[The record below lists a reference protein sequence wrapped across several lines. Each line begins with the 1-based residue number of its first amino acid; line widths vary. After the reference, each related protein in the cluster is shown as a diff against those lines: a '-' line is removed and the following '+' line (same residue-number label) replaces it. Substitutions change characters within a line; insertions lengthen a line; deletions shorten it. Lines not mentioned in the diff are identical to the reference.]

1 MPPRQSTQA
10 APSVCS
16 VTTVDSSDFGDN
28 HDTVTTTPVAP
39 APTERRDRSAWVI
52 LGLATLSAGLTG
64 PGQTIGVSVFVDRFV
79 DDLSLTRDQV
89 GAAYLVGTLSGAA
102 LLPWVGRQIDRRGVR
117 IAQMV
122 IGVCFALALV
132 NMSLVNG
139 LVWLAIGFAG
149 IRFLG
154 QGSLSL
160 VSTVTVSLRF
170 RERRGTALGIFATA
184 TSGLMAL
191 VPVGLSLVIDSI
203 GWRQAWLVSAAAIAV
218 TVVPIAFFGLRSMPR
233 GNADPVVVAQ
243 SVGEPA
249 EAPPSV
255 NVVYDQAETTSTS
268 TSTADF
274 ERGEALRTRS
284 FWMIAAV
291 SGATGMLSTALNF
304 HQIDL
309 MGESGISETAAAAL
323 FLPQVI
329 GSTVAGLLVGYLADR
344 LGLRFL
350 PAAGM
355 VLLVGAHLLG
365 SVISPGAIVIVYSIV
380 LGAAGGAVRTASAT
394 LLPGWFGTTH
404 LGSIQGSLTF
414 FNVAASA
421 IGPVV
426 LSLTQGAFGDYSPAL
441 VVLAVIPVAALVF
454 SLLPD
459 PKRRPIA

>member
-1 MPPRQSTQA
+1 M
-10 APSVCS
+10 
-16 VTTVDSSDFGDN
+16 
-28 HDTVTTTPVAP
+28 
-39 APTERRDRSAWVI
+39 I

-79 DDLSLTRDQV
+79 EDLSLTRDQV
-89 GAAYLVGTLSGAA
+89 GAAYLVGTLTGAA

-117 IAQMV
+117 IAQIF
-122 IGVCFALALV
+122 IGACFALALV

-170 RERRGTALGIFATA
+170 RERRGTALGIFATV

-203 GWRQAWLVSAAAIAV
+203 GWRQAWLVSAGVIAV

-233 GNADPVVVAQ
+233 GAVDAVVVAE
-243 SVGEPA
+243 SVDEPA
-249 EAPPSV
+249 EAPPGSIAYAEPDSV
-255 NVVYDQAETTSTS
+255 PI
-268 TSTADF
+268 STADF
-274 ERGEALRTRS
+274 DRAEALRTRS

-291 SGATGMLSTALNF
+291 SGSTGMLSTALNF

-329 GSTVAGLLVGYLADR
+329 GSTIAGLVVGYLADR
-344 LGLRFL
+344 LGLRYL

-355 VLLVGAHLLG
+355 ALLIGAHLLG
-365 SVISPGAIVIVYSIV
+365 SVISPGAVVILYSIV
-380 LGAAGGAVRTASAT
+380 LGATGGAVRTASST
-394 LLPGWFGTTH
+394 LLPGWFGTTN

-426 LSLTQGAFGDYSPAL
+426 LSLTQGAFDDYSPAL
-441 VVLAVIPVAALVF
+441 LVLAVIPAAALVF

-459 PKRRPIA
+459 PKRREIASGA

>member
-1 MPPRQSTQA
+1 MHPA
-10 APSVCS
+10 CGA
-16 VTTVDSSDFGDN
+16 TVADSPDFGDSN
-28 HDTVTTTPVAP
+28 HPMTTRPRARDVAV
-39 APTERRDRSAWVI
+39 RRDRSAWLI
-52 LGLATLSAGLTG
+52 LGLATLSAALTG

-79 DDLSLTRDQV
+79 DDLSLSRDQV
-89 GAAYLVGTLSGAA
+89 GAAYLVGTLSGAV

-117 IAQMV
+117 VAQMA
-122 IGVCFALALV
+122 IGACFALALV

-170 RERRGTALGIFATA
+170 TERRGTALGLFATI

-203 GWRQAWLVSAAAIAV
+203 GWRQAWLVAAAVVAS
-218 TVVPIAFFGLRSMPR
+218 TVVPIAFFGLRSMQTGSPAATPIAAPAVTAPAAA
-233 GNADPVVVAQ
+233 GPVAAGPITASPVAT
-243 SVGEPA
+243 GR
-249 EAPPSV
+249 
-255 NVVYDQAETTSTS
+255 ETSG
-268 TSTADF
+268 DF
-274 ERGEALRTRS
+274 DRSEALRTRS
-284 FWMIAAV
+284 FWMIASV

-329 GSTVAGLLVGYLADR
+329 GSTLAGLVVGYLADR
-344 LGLRFL
+344 LGLRYL
-350 PAAGM
+350 PAASM
-355 VLLVGAHLLG
+355 ALLIGSLLLG
-365 SVISPGAIVIVYSIV
+365 STISPGSVVILYSIV
-380 LGAAGGAVRTASAT
+380 LGATGGAVRTATST
-394 LLPGWFGTTH
+394 LLPGWFGTTN
-404 LGSIQGSLTF
+404 LGSIQGTLTF

-426 LSLTQGAFGDYSPAL
+426 LSATQRGFGDYSPAL
-441 VVLAVIPVAALVF
+441 VVLATIPTAAFVF
-454 SLLPD
+454 NLLPD
-459 PKRRPIA
+459 PNRRPLP

>member
-1 MPPRQSTQA
+1 MHPASKVNTVGPR
-10 APSVCS
+10 
-16 VTTVDSSDFGDN
+16 DFGDN
-28 HDTVTTTPVAP
+28 NDRVTTTPVAP
-39 APTERRDRSAWVI
+39 ASTERRDRSAWVI
-52 LGLATLSAGLTG
+52 LALATLSAGLTG

-79 DDLSLTRDQV
+79 EDLSLTRDQV
-89 GAAYLVGTLSGAA
+89 GAAYLVGTLTGAA

-117 IAQMV
+117 IAQML
-122 IGVCFALALV
+122 IGACFSLALI

-170 RERRGTALGIFATA
+170 RERRGTALGIFATV

-191 VPVGLSLVIDSI
+191 VPVGLSLVIDSF
-203 GWRQAWLVSAAAIAV
+203 GWRQAWLVAAGVIAV

-233 GNADPVVVAQ
+233 GDIDRVVATAA
-243 SVGEPA
+243 VNEPS
-249 EAPPSV
+249 ENRTV
-255 NVVYDQAETTSTS
+255 TSTS
-268 TSTADF
+268 AADF
-274 ERGEALRTRS
+274 DRSEALRTRS

-291 SGATGMLSTALNF
+291 SGTTGMLSTALNF

-329 GSTVAGLLVGYLADR
+329 GSTIAGLVVGYLADR

-355 VLLVGAHLLG
+355 ALLIGSLLLG
-365 SVISPGAIVIVYSIV
+365 SMITPGAVVILYSMV
-380 LGAAGGAVRTASAT
+380 LGATGGAVRTASST
-394 LLPGWFGTTH
+394 LLPGWFGTTN

-426 LSLTQGAFGDYSPAL
+426 LSLTQGSFGDYSPAL
-441 VVLAVIPVAALVF
+441 IVLAAIPAAAMVF

-459 PKRRPIA
+459 PNRRSIA

>member
-1 MPPRQSTQA
+1 M
-10 APSVCS
+10 
-16 VTTVDSSDFGDN
+16 
-28 HDTVTTTPVAP
+28 
-39 APTERRDRSAWVI
+39 I

-79 DDLSLTRDQV
+79 EDLSLTRDQV

-117 IAQMV
+117 IAQML
-122 IGVCFALALV
+122 IGACFALALV

-139 LVWLAIGFAG
+139 LVWLAIGFGG

-170 RERRGTALGIFATA
+170 RERRGTALGIFATV

-203 GWRQAWLVSAAAIAV
+203 GWRQAWLVAAGVIAV
-218 TVVPIAFFGLRSMPR
+218 TVVPIAFFGLRSMPVGNVDPLIVAATTDEPVGSTLVR
-233 GNADPVVVAQ
+233 GADVGGVAG
-243 SVGEPA
+243 VE
-249 EAPPSV
+249 
-255 NVVYDQAETTSTS
+255 
-268 TSTADF
+268 STADF
-274 ERGEALRTRS
+274 DRGEALRTRS

-291 SGATGMLSTALNF
+291 SGTTGMLSTALNF

-329 GSTVAGLLVGYLADR
+329 GATIAGLLVGYLADR
-344 LGLRFL
+344 IGLRYL

-355 VLLVGAHLLG
+355 ALLIGAHLLG
-365 SVISPGAIVIVYSIV
+365 SVITPGAVVVVYSVV
-380 LGAAGGAVRTASAT
+380 LGATGGAVRTASST
-394 LLPGWFGTTH
+394 LLPGWFGTRH

-441 VVLAVIPVAALVF
+441 VVLTAIPAAALVF
-454 SLLPD
+454 SLFPD
-459 PKRRPIA
+459 PHRRPIA

>member
-1 MPPRQSTQA
+1 MPREQSTHGA
-10 APSVCS
+10 HPACS
-16 VTTVDSSDFGDN
+16 VTVADRGDFGDSN
-28 HDTVTTTPVAP
+28 LRVTTTPVAP
-39 APTERRDRSAWVI
+39 ASTGSRDRSAWVV

-79 DDLSLTRDQV
+79 EDLSLTRDQV

-117 IAQMV
+117 LAQML
-122 IGVCFALALV
+122 IGACFAVALV
-132 NMSLVNG
+132 NMSLVNS
-139 LVWLAIGFAG
+139 LVWLAIGFGG

-170 RERRGTALGIFATA
+170 KERRGTALGIFATV

-191 VPVGLSLVIDSI
+191 VPVALSLVIDSI
-203 GWRQAWLVSAAAIAV
+203 GWRQAWLVAAAVVAV

-233 GNADPVVVAQ
+233 GGADVDVDVVATTID
-243 SVGEPA
+243 EPA
-249 EAPPSV
+249 DSLLPGDITAPSDGLSV
-255 NVVYDQAETTSTS
+255 
-268 TSTADF
+268 ADF

-291 SGATGMLSTALNF
+291 SGSTGMLSTALNF

-309 MGESGISETAAAAL
+309 MGDAGISETAAAAL

-329 GSTVAGLLVGYLADR
+329 GSTIAGLLVGYLADR

-355 VLLVGAHLLG
+355 VLLITAHLLG
-365 SVISPGAIVIVYSIV
+365 SMISPGAIVVVYSII
-380 LGAAGGAVRTASAT
+380 LGATGGAVRTASST
-394 LLPGWFGTTH
+394 LLPGWFGTAH

-421 IGPVV
+421 VGPVV

-441 VVLAVIPVAALVF
+441 VVLAVIPAAALAF

-459 PKRRPIA
+459 PKRRALA

>member
-1 MPPRQSTQA
+1 M
-10 APSVCS
+10 
-16 VTTVDSSDFGDN
+16 
-28 HDTVTTTPVAP
+28 
-39 APTERRDRSAWVI
+39 I

-79 DDLSLTRDQV
+79 EDLSLTRDQV

-117 IAQMV
+117 IAQIV
-122 IGVCFALALV
+122 IGACFALALV
-132 NMSLVNG
+132 NMSFVNG
-139 LVWLAIGFAG
+139 LVWLAVGFGG

-170 RERRGTALGIFATA
+170 RERRGTALGIFATV

-203 GWRQAWLVSAAAIAV
+203 GWRQAWLVSAGVVAV

-233 GNADPVVVAQ
+233 GSIDPVVVAE
-243 SVGEPA
+243 SVDEPA
-249 EAPPSV
+249 ESAP
-255 NVVYDQAETTSTS
+255 TTSLPGAS
-268 TSTADF
+268 AGSAADF
-274 ERGEALRTRS
+274 DRNEALRTRS
-284 FWMIAAV
+284 FWMIASV
-291 SGATGMLSTALNF
+291 SGTTGMLSTALNF

-329 GSTVAGLLVGYLADR
+329 GSTIAGLLVGYLADR
-344 LGLRFL
+344 LGLRYL

-355 VLLVGAHLLG
+355 VLLIGAHLLG
-365 SVISPGAIVIVYSIV
+365 SMITPGAVVVVYSVV
-380 LGAAGGAVRTASAT
+380 LGATGGAVRTASST
-394 LLPGWFGTTH
+394 LLPGWFGTTN

-426 LSLTQGAFGDYSPAL
+426 LSLTQGAFADYSPAL
-441 VVLAVIPVAALVF
+441 LVLTAIPATALVF
-454 SLLPD
+454 SLFPD
-459 PKRRPIA
+459 PNRRPLP

>member
-1 MPPRQSTQA
+1 M
-10 APSVCS
+10 
-16 VTTVDSSDFGDN
+16 
-28 HDTVTTTPVAP
+28 
-39 APTERRDRSAWVI
+39 
-52 LGLATLSAGLTG
+52 
-64 PGQTIGVSVFVDRFV
+64 SVFVDRFV
-79 DDLSLTRDQV
+79 EDLSLTRDQV
-89 GAAYLVGTLSGAA
+89 GAAYLVGTLTGAA

-117 IAQMV
+117 LAQMV
-122 IGVCFALALV
+122 IGACFAVALA

-139 LVWLAIGFAG
+139 LVWLAIGFGG

-191 VPVGLSLVIDSI
+191 VPVVLSLVIDSI
-203 GWRQAWLVSAAAIAV
+203 GWRQAWLVAAAVVAV
-218 TVVPIAFFGLRSMPR
+218 TVMPIAYFGLRSMPR
-233 GNADPVVVAQ
+233 GAPDRVVIAE
-243 SVGEPA
+243 SVDEPA
-249 EAPPSV
+249 ESAPPAAV
-255 NVVYDQAETTSTS
+255 TETGTPST
-268 TSTADF
+268 TDF

-291 SGATGMLSTALNF
+291 SGSTGMLSTALNF

-323 FLPQVI
+323 FLPQVV
-329 GSTVAGLLVGYLADR
+329 GSTIAGLVVGYLADR

-355 VLLVGAHLLG
+355 ALLITAHLLG
-365 SVISPGAIVIVYSIV
+365 SVISPGAIVIVYSVV
-380 LGAAGGAVRTASAT
+380 LGATGGAVRTAAST

-441 VVLAVIPVAALVF
+441 VVLALIPAAALVF

-459 PKRRPIA
+459 RQRRPLENTS

>member
-1 MPPRQSTQA
+1 M
-10 APSVCS
+10 
-16 VTTVDSSDFGDN
+16 
-28 HDTVTTTPVAP
+28 
-39 APTERRDRSAWVI
+39 I
-52 LGLATLSAGLTG
+52 LALATLSAGLTG

-79 DDLSLTRDQV
+79 EDLALSRDQV
-89 GAAYLVGTLSGAA
+89 GAAYLVGTLTGAM

-117 IAQMV
+117 LAQMV
-122 IGVCFALALV
+122 IGACFALALV

-139 LVWLAIGFAG
+139 LVTLAIGFAG

-170 RERRGTALGIFATA
+170 RERRGTALGIFSTA
-184 TSGLMAL
+184 TSCLMAL
-191 VPVGLSLVIDSI
+191 VPVALSLVIESF
-203 GWRQAWLVSAAAIAV
+203 GWRRAWLVAAAVTAF
-218 TVVPIAFFGLRSMPR
+218 TVVPIAYFGLRSLPR
-233 GNADPVVVAQ
+233 PTSVPGTNVAKIAPATTPTSVPGTNVGVVADANRD
-243 SVGEPA
+243 VDRA
-249 EAPPSV
+249 
-255 NVVYDQAETTSTS
+255 
-268 TSTADF
+268 
-274 ERGEALRTRS
+274 EALRTRS

-309 MGESGISETAAAAL
+309 MGEAGISETAAAAL

-329 GSTVAGLLVGYLADR
+329 GSTIAGLLVGYLADR
-344 LGLRFL
+344 LGLRYL

-355 VLLVGAHLLG
+355 ALLISAHLLG
-365 SVISPGAIVIVYSIV
+365 AVIAPGAVVVLYSIV
-380 LGAAGGAVRTASAT
+380 LGATGGAVRTASST

-404 LGSIQGSLTF
+404 LGAIQGSLTF

-426 LSLTQGAFGDYSPAL
+426 LSLSQGSFGSYSPAL
-441 VVLAVIPVAALVF
+441 LALTTIPAAALGF

-459 PKRRPIA
+459 PKRREIA